1 MGASG
6 GVFARFV
13 FEDALKAD
21 FMAALVKQGV
31 PAVSQAFLPEWQSE
45 PDSRWDNYQ
54 RKVSRR

>member
-1 MGASG
+1 
-6 GVFARFV
+6 
-13 FEDALKAD
+13 
-21 FMAALVKQGV
+21 MAALVKQGV